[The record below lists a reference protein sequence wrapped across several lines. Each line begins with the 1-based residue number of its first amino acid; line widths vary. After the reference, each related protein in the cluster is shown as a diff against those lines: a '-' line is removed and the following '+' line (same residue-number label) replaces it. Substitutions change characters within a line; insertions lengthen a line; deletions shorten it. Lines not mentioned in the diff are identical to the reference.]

1 MSEQGQ
7 RRRRRR
13 KDSIIDEKT
22 NKMTKKKKKKKNIAL
37 LSDQLKM
44 TLVSLFIKFIL
55 DVVFFP
61 RAIRD
66 KSLFNQNDEDGRKS
80 FTP

>member
-22 NKMTKKKKKKKNIAL
+22 NKMTKKKKNIAL